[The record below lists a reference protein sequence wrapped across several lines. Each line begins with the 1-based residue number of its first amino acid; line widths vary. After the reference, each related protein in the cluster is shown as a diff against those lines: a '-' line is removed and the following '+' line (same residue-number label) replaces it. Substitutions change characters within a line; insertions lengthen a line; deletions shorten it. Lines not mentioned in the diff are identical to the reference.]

1 MDTIELTGIRA
12 FGYHGVLEH
21 ERTDGQEFAVDLR
34 LDVDTALAAS
44 SDQLADTVDYA
55 AVAQA
60 VVRVIEGEP
69 VDHPVDYAAVA
80 QAVVRVIEGEPVD
93 LIETLAHTIADVVLI
108 DPRVQAVQVRVHKPQ
123 APIPVRVDGVSV
135 SIKRSRS

>member
-69 VDHPVDYAAVA
+69 VD
-80 QAVVRVIEGEPVD
+80 